1 MKKTEKIAFL
11 PGYALNAINK
21 SVYQINAGLR
31 TLQEYVTAHGEA
43 WQDVL
48 TYIERGALYQ
58 IEAREA
64 ECKKWL
70 DETHAPAYI
79 RGDALAKAVADL
91 GADNLAYWRGLPSVL
106 RVSDSP
112 LGDGIDLR
120 KYADVSGD
128 VWRVSDAW
136 RQEQIDNMTIH
147 VPEWMAA
154 DMSVLET
161 ALRSLLQLRKAG
173 YDIHYFADSV
183 QQVEDFGEIDAEIF
197 FNSYNPEADTIHP
210 ELAKASNIE

>member
-1 MKKTEKIAFL
+1 MKKIKEITFL
-11 PGYALNAINK
+11 PYFALKLIK
-21 SVYQINAGLR
+21 ESEYKINAGIR
-31 TLQEYVTAHGEA
+31 KLQEYVTAHGEG

-48 TYIERGALYQ
+48 TYLDRGALYK
-58 IEAREA
+58 IGERKA

-70 DETHAPAYI
+70 DATHAPAYLHD
-79 RGDALAKAVADL
+79 DAFAKAVADR
-91 GADNLAYWRGLPSVL
+91 GSENLAYWRGLPSVL

-136 RQEQIDNMTIH
+136 RQERIDNMTIH

-173 YDIHYFADSV
+173 YDIHHFADSV
-183 QQVEDFGEIDAEIF
+183 
-197 FNSYNPEADTIHP
+197 
-210 ELAKASNIE
+210 